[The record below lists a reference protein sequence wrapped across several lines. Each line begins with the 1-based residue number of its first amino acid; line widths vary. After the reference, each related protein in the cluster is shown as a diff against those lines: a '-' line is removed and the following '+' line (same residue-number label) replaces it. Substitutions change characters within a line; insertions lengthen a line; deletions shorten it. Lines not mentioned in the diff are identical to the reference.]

1 MKIHLDRDLRGDWLS
16 VESSRRGPP
25 AAHGFDCLFVKTHP
39 QALSQPDVIGV
50 AVLADHEQEHNNSLR
65 QPVTEVRERV
75 NPNGRM
81 HDDATAEVDDDPD
94 SRRVR

>member
-1 MKIHLDRDLRGDWLS
+1 METGCPLRVAGRNRQRLTAS
-16 VESSRRGPP
+16 IAFSSRPIPRLCPN
-25 AAHGFDCLFVKTHP
+25 
-39 QALSQPDVIGV
+39 QPDVIGV

-65 QPVTEVRERV
+65 QPVTEVREWV

-94 SRRVR
+94 SRGVR